1 MQKNNKKF
9 NVYLL
14 SIHIYIPVLLY
25 QTFPLHSCLLRYG
38 TSVAQQ
44 SANSVRINRSGD
56 QILALRRRLP
66 PILYN
71 IHSNKPLCEFDHTGY
86 FNSCT
91 MKSCCF
97 AGDRDQV
104 FHFEFIYMYFYTGK
118 IATCEI
124 HMKLISH
131 VVLYVFH
138 MKLSSCAKNT
148 GM

>member
-1 MQKNNKKF
+1 MLKKI
-9 NVYLL
+9 NL
-14 SIHIYIPVLLY
+14 YIFTY
-25 QTFPLHSCLLRYG
+25 SCLLRYG

-66 PILYN
+66 PILYS

-97 AGDRDQV
+97 AGDKDQV
-104 FHFEFIYMYFYTGK
+104 TVTGVWIFSLVFDLIFLVCGHFV
-118 IATCEI
+118 
-124 HMKLISH
+124 H
-131 VVLYVFH
+131 
-138 MKLSSCAKNT
+138 LSSSENCYNHVIICTRVTLKNYFKSKT
-148 GM
+148 VEFLDN